1 MENEETL
8 AMNILKMLRIGE
20 PLVDANGGP
29 FNKMTIAYPTHC
41 FEVVKCGKYI
51 YIVKRKISSH

>member
-1 MENEETL
+1 
-8 AMNILKMLRIGE
+8 MNILKMLRTGE

-41 FEVVKCGKYI
+41 FEVVKSGKFI